1 MSILSSLIPNRTPP
15 GGVVRSVGILPTTA
29 PQAVAPVG
37 IAPPAA
43 PAAPQLSPTAKYI
56 ADMQALMSGGVGPL
70 STGEKISALGQVLQA
85 AGSRGASD
93 PAAVLQSVRK
103 QQMDKLNAQYQIAQL
118 QQSQQQ
124 AAQQRAAIEKYKI
137 ALEPDQINALEG
149 LPLEKQAEKVAEIA
163 FRQDQVR
170 EIKRDSDGK
179 TRYIFVS
186 GKSKLA
192 DFDLP
197 IGYERIDTGNG
208 FKFYNKDNPTE
219 YLKNASGEEVFVP
232 QQMTAYQR
240 ESLGLRRQEIAKA
253 DARARMGGVDYLPK
267 PTIGIIDGKA
277 TYVQWDKKRQK
288 LVPFKQPGLTPPSRG
303 GVSANQLGP
312 DVEALLAKGLTIE

>member
-1 MSILSSLIPNRTPP
+1 MGTPIEVLMQSLVPNRTPP
-15 GGVVRSVGILPTTA
+15 GGAVRSVGAMPTIATA
-29 PQAVAPVG
+29 GAMPQ
-37 IAPPAA
+37 IA
-43 PAAPQLSPTAKYI
+43 PAAPVQPTLSPTAKYI
-56 ADMQALMSGGVGPL
+56 QDMQALMSGGIGPL
-70 STGEKISALGQVLQA
+70 STGEKISAVGQVLQA
-85 AGSRGASD
+85 AGSRGATD
-93 PAAVLQSVRK
+93 PAAVLQNVRK

-118 QQSQQQ
+118 QQAQQQQRQQQ
-124 AAQQRAAIEKYKI
+124 AAIDKYKI

-197 IGYERIDTGNG
+197 IGYEKIDTGNG

-219 YLKNASGEEVFVP
+219 YLKDASGKEVFVP

-240 ESLGLRRQEIAKA
+240 ESLGLRRQEMANA
-253 DARARMGGVDYLPK
+253 NARAREGGSEGKLNKPELIAVDGVEQLGQWNPK
-267 PTIGIIDGKA
+267 LNM
-277 TYVQWDKKRQK
+277 Y
-288 LVPFKQPGLTPPSRG
+288 VPFTQKGVTKPVKASGWTPKTPTAASGRTY
-303 GVSANQLGP
+303 P
-312 DVEALLAKGLTIE
+312 